1 MTLKND
7 LIHQVIILI
16 DRCLQ
21 EKDKKVIGFMKCELR
36 GKTLTEFAALR
47 PKIFSYFK
55 DDDSSNKK
63 AKGTK
68 KCVTKGIL
76 KFNDCKNCL
85 FKNKITLKSQRS
97 YKSEAHNVYTEQ
109 INKIASISND
119 DKILQT
125 FHRITTYPHGYKQ

>member
-1 MTLKND
+1 
-7 LIHQVIILI
+7 
-16 DRCLQ
+16 
-21 EKDKKVIGFMKCELR
+21 MKCELR
-36 GKTLTEFAALR
+36 GKTLTEFVALR

-97 YKSEAHNVYTEQ
+97 YKSEAHNVYTEE